1 MAYRSRLASHL
12 FRYMAGMFLIF
23 LLQALPFETSARVRQ
38 TTPPRLEIGKPI
50 QTTISAGQRH
60 SYIIEATGNLFVE
73 LAVNQRAVDVMVTL
87 FGPDGT
93 KLVDVDR
100 TESYEPETIIGI
112 MGPAGE
118 YRVEVAPVEQSAG
131 KYEIT
136 LKELRT
142 PREGDRTRIDAM
154 AAAFAAAA

>member
-1 MAYRSRLASHL
+1 MGCPSTLASQL
-12 FRYMAGMFLIF
+12 LRYIAGVLLIF
-23 LLQALPFETSARVRQ
+23 LALQALAFESSASANQ
-38 TTPPRLEIGKPI
+38 PTPRLEIGKPI

-142 PREGDRTRIDAM
+142 PREADRARIDAM
-154 AAAFAAAA
+154 